1 MTMEENLIYL
11 DYLLRRFAAIPQI
24 WWSMANEYDLV
35 MDRTMEDWYDIE
47 SFIVENDPYHH
58 LLSNH
63 NCFGFYDFSRENIT
77 HQCVQTILVQKAADW
92 MKEFEKPLC
101 YDECC
106 YEGNLPLTWGNIS
119 GWEMANRFWMAVC
132 QGAYATHGE
141 VFLSD
146 DEVLWWAKG
155 GVLKGESH

>member
-63 NCFGFYDFSRENIT
+63 NCFGFYDFSREYYPP
-77 HQCVQTILVQKAADW
+77 VRADH
-92 MKEFEKPLC
+92 P
-101 YDECC
+101 
-106 YEGNLPLTWGNIS
+106 GT
-119 GWEMANRFWMAVC
+119 
-132 QGAYATHGE
+132 
-141 VFLSD
+141 
-146 DEVLWWAKG
+146 KG
-155 GVLKGESH
+155 G

>member
-1 MTMEENLIYL
+1 
-11 DYLLRRFAAIPQI
+11 
-24 WWSMANEYDLV
+24 
-35 MDRTMEDWYDIE
+35 MEDWYDIE

-119 GWEMANRFWMAVC
+119 GWEMANRFGC
-132 QGAYATHGE
+132 CLSRGICTHG
-141 VFLSD
+141 
-146 DEVLWWAKG
+146 
-155 GVLKGESH
+155 